1 MRSSSA
7 IASRRVGGQDRHR
20 LFLGNLR
27 AVHVGAAGELRFGR
41 ARRAGVLPGD
51 AGRQARAKIGCPAT
65 TTTTFPLSRIRFA
78 PSEDCGGTLPEGP
91 VTSEDRVT
99 IPGASGRRALRSG
112 GAAATGPG
120 PFWILT
126 LLVLVVEAEYPV
138 PSG

>member
-20 LFLGNLR
+20 LFLGDLG

-65 TTTTFPLSRIRFA
+65 TTTTFPLCRIRFA
-78 PSEDCGGTLPEGP
+78 PSEDCGGIIPEGP
-91 VTSEDRVT
+91 VTSEDRAA

-112 GAAATGPG
+112 GTAATGPG
-120 PFWILT
+120 PFWVLT
-126 LLVLVVEAEYPV
+126 LLVLVVEAEDPV
-138 PSG
+138 PWG